1 MEGAL
6 MTTIKNKDFLD
17 MIDNILPKNDR
28 TKLIECY
35 PKESDEDRRE
45 RIKQD
50 NANIQRVDAQ
60 IKR

>member
-1 MEGAL
+1 